1 MGKTKDVTFHYDEAY
16 KCDVALFT
24 FKDDVCS
31 SDGVVD
37 PGANQTEGLS
47 ITGKGKASLL
57 LSEHFFPLLGFNVNT
72 HFLRA
77 DVANGTMLCQKLNM
91 IPLEFI
97 WRNKAWGSFCKT
109 YGVPQG
115 QDLGELV
122 EVTLKNDELGDP
134 RICEDACVKL
144 GLVTRNDYQQ
154 CYRYTK
160 LVGEVLARE
169 LHKHQYELIDFKVEF
184 GLFDG
189 VVKLADEISGDIWR
203 ILDKDGNPVDP
214 ITAAETITQTVICG
228 DKFPGSEA
236 YKGGI
241 CGCGCTK

>member
-1 MGKTKDVTFHYDEAY
+1 MGKTKEVTFHYDDAF
-16 KCDVALFT
+16 KCDVALFA

-31 SDGVVD
+31 SDGIVD

-57 LSEHFFPLLGFNVNT
+57 LSNHFFPILTANAVNT
-72 HFLRA
+72 HFISA
-77 DVANGTMLCQKLNM
+77 DVAHGIMRCQKLEI

-115 QDLGELV
+115 QDLGSLV

-144 GLVTRNDYQQ
+144 GIVTRNDYQL

-160 LVGEVLARE
+160 LIGEVLARE
-169 LHKHQYELIDFKVEF
+169 LRKHQYELIDFKVEF
-184 GLFDG
+184 GLFKG

-214 ITAAETITQTVICG
+214 VTAAETITQTMIC
-228 DKFPGSEA
+228 DEKP
-236 YKGGI
+236 K
-241 CGCGCTK
+241 GCGCSCKK